1 MQKRFSILLASATLM
16 SLLTIAPAFSAR
28 AADVSYGP
36 GYQTEAA
43 LSYTEEERAEL
54 RASAANL
61 HLSETNLNFKCGDI
75 LRIYV
80 EPVELAKT
88 QGWEIDKIEFSDPS
102 ALRMLPVDDPEVQSK
117 KQELTDAIIASDITR
132 IGDIDEGLL
141 VVYFKAEKDGQ
152 SNVTVSVKNPA
163 IGALVK
169 MVCYATTPGYTPTP
183 STISSYSSNSG
194 SRNPA
199 TTNPGNQNG
208 SDTGNNETNTPSK
221 PENPGTDSQPGDST
235 EKPGDGTEEKP
246 GITDPGKDPE
256 TPDEGPDDTTN
267 PGQPTDPDGPGRPTE
282 PENPDTP
289 DIPEIPDVPDVP
301 EIPDDGELK
310 DYDTSAWK
318 WDESSLV
325 FTYDGQP
332 HFPTLLGV
340 DDSIELIFGEAG
352 INAGQYTYT
361 VGVKTPEGFNPIPD
375 FTISYEI
382 EPAIPELEYVHNPET
397 GEVEVQL
404 KNVVPGDITVNSV
417 TETPSGAETV
427 ASDPG
432 LYQITTTFD
441 VDADKAENYILP
453 ETPKNEY
460 LNVKNEN
467 SWFDF
472 GLSYSEKDGQ
482 LLLHVTI
489 DNSVLPEYNSDLITS
504 LQVFYDQDR
513 LSYAGQE
520 TGDWDVMAND
530 SKDGVQEIIAS
541 HEGVEI
547 TDSVIVTLK
556 FDYKTSDN
564 KDLLFY
570 TGIYGDKDDPR
581 DMIQIM
587 ENENKDLYLITYN
600 TGSLPSLIVNP
611 EETQVKDVIIE
622 NNDLME
628 DVIIESGI
636 KDETAKNELEE
647 KIREDLED
655 YIENG
660 FELPDSDL
668 ETPVDPSNPDEN
680 IPDLPLPGE
689 SEKPNPDTSEETGTK
704 PATPDVSEQP
714 DQSLPPAVGGGENNI
729 DTTIDTEVET
739 STDETLTNSFETD
752 ASGTH
757 TDDQA
762 SQIESVTPEL
772 PEVDASNPATSV
784 EDTNSDAQSGN
795 DQQNP
800 SQTEESSTQSV
811 ATEATTTPSV
821 SDANT
826 SSTPSVSDT
835 AASSDANAS
844 AAPVASE
851 SNGVATTSSSAE
863 LAEAA

>member
-1 MQKRFSILLASATLM
+1 MQRRFSFLLASAALA

-36 GYQTEAA
+36 GYQTEVA
-43 LSYTEEERAEL
+43 LNYTEEERAEL
-54 RASAANL
+54 RAGAANL
-61 HLSETNLNFKCGDI
+61 HLSETNLSFKCGDV

-80 EPVELAKT
+80 EPVELAKA
-88 QGWEIDKIEFSDPS
+88 QGWEIDNIEFSDPS
-102 ALRMLPVDDPEVQSK
+102 ALRMLPANDPEAQSK
-117 KQELTDAIIASDITR
+117 KHELADAIIASDVTNS
-132 IGDIDEGLL
+132 GDIDEGLL
-141 VVYFKAEKDGQ
+141 VVYLKAEKDGQ

-169 MVCYATTPGYTPTP
+169 MVCYAITPGYTPTP

-199 TTNPGNQNG
+199 STNPGNQTGGNP
-208 SDTGNNETNTPSK
+208 GNNDSNNPSK

-235 EKPGDGTEEKP
+235 EPGD
-246 GITDPGKDPE
+246 TD
-256 TPDEGPDDTTN
+256 TPDTPDT
-267 PGQPTDPDGPGRPTE
+267 PDAPDVPDL
-282 PENPDTP
+282 PENPD
-289 DIPEIPDVPDVP
+289 
-301 EIPDDGELK
+301 DGKLK
-310 DYDTSAWK
+310 DYDTSAWR
-318 WDESSLV
+318 WDENTLV

-340 DDSIELIFGEAG
+340 DSDIELIFGEAG
-352 INAGQYTYT
+352 INAGHYIYT
-361 VGVKTPEGFNPIPD
+361 VSVNTPEGFNPIAD

-382 EPAIPELEYVHNPET
+382 KPAVPEIEYVHNSET

-404 KNVVPGDITVNSV
+404 KNVVPGDIAVNSV
-417 TETPSGAETV
+417 AETPNGSETT

-441 VDADKAENYILP
+441 VEADKAGNYILP
-453 ETPKNEY
+453 EAPKNEY

-489 DNSVLPEYNSDLITS
+489 DNSVLPEYDSDLITS
-504 LQVFYDQDR
+504 LKVFYDQDR

-520 TGDWDVMAND
+520 AGSWDVLAND
-530 SKDGVQEIIAS
+530 SKEGTQEIIAS

-556 FDYKTSDN
+556 FDYKNPEDS

-570 TGIYGDKDDPR
+570 TGIYSDKDDPR
-581 DMIQIM
+581 DMLQIM
-587 ENENKDLYLITYN
+587 ENENKDTYWVTYN
-600 TGSLPSLIVNP
+600 TGSLPSLVVNP

-622 NNDLME
+622 NNNLME
-628 DVIIESGI
+628 DVIIESDI
-636 KDETAKNELEE
+636 KDDVIKNELEE
-647 KIREDLED
+647 EVREDLKD

-660 FELPDSDL
+660 FEFSDP
-668 ETPVDPSNPDEN
+668 EAPTDPSDPDEVL
-680 IPDLPLPGE
+680 PELPLPGE

-704 PATPDVSEQP
+704 PTTPDSSEQP
-714 DQSLPPAVGGGENNI
+714 DQSLPPAVGGGDNLI
-729 DTTIDTEVET
+729 DTNVDA
-739 STDETLTNSFETD
+739 STDDTLTDIIESD
-752 ASGTH
+752 VSGINTENQ
-757 TDDQA
+757 T
-762 SQIESVTPEL
+762 SQIESAAPEPSEADVSNSTP
-772 PEVDASNPATSV
+772 SV
-784 EDTNSDAQSGN
+784 EDINLDATPSGN
-795 DQQNP
+795 DQQN
-800 SQTEESSTQSV
+800 STQIEESSQSV

-826 SSTPSVSDT
+826 SLTPGASGADNSLTSSVSDT
-835 AASSDANAS
+835 PA
-844 AAPVASE
+844 
-851 SNGVATTSSSAE
+851 SSSANAPATSVASDSNVVATISSSAQ